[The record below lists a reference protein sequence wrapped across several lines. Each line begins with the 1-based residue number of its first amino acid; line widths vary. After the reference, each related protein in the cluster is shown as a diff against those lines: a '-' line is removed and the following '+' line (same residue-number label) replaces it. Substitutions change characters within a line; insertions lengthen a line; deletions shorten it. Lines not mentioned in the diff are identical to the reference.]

1 MQNALF
7 VGVSSQVALQR
18 ELDVIANN
26 MANISTNGFKG
37 RSSRFQEYLMPVA
50 SADSFS
56 RPDRRLSYVIDQG
69 TTLDLSQGPI
79 EQTGNPLDVAVKGPA
94 FIAVQAQGGERYT
107 RNGAFSL
114 NAQGQLVTSDGYP
127 VAGDGGPITVNPQ
140 ETGLS
145 IGPDGTVSTNLG
157 IRGRIKLVTFANPG
171 TLVNEGGNLYSSPT
185 PGQPAGLDG
194 RLEAGALERSNISP
208 VLEMTR
214 LMDVNRSYAMI
225 TSMISRMDELRGTAI
240 SKLANVA

>member
-26 MANISTNGFKG
+26 MANVSTNGFKG
-37 RSSRFQEYLMPVA
+37 RNSRFQEYLMPTA
-50 SADSFS
+50 RADSFTP
-56 RPDRRLSYVIDQG
+56 PDRRISYVIDQG
-69 TTLDLSQGPI
+69 TTLNLDQGPV
-79 EQTGNPLDVAVKGPA
+79 EQTGNPLDVAVKGTA
-94 FIAVQAQGGERYT
+94 FIAVQSPGGERYT
-107 RNGAFSL
+107 RNGAL
-114 NAQGQLVTSDGYP
+114 TVNAQGQLVTSDGFA

-171 TLVNEGGNLYSSPT
+171 NLVNEGANLYSSTAPAR
-185 PGQPAGLDG
+185 PAGLDG
-194 RLEAGALERSNISP
+194 RLESGALERSNVSP

-214 LMDVNRSYAMI
+214 LMDVNRSYALV

>member
-37 RSSRFQEYLMPVA
+37 RASRFQEYLMPVA

-69 TTLDLSQGPI
+69 TTLDLGQGPI
-79 EQTGNPLDVAVKGPA
+79 EQIGNPLDVAVKGPA
-94 FIAVQAQGGERYT
+94 FIAVQGPAGERYT

-171 TLVNEGGNLYSSPT
+171 ALVNDGGNLYSSTAPAR
-185 PGQPAGLDG
+185 PAGLDG
-194 RLEAGALERSNISP
+194 RLEAGALERSNVSP

-214 LMDVNRSYAMI
+214 LMDVNRSYAMV

>member
-26 MANISTNGFKG
+26 MANVSTTGFKG
-37 RSSRFQEYLMPVA
+37 RATRFQEYLMPVA

-56 RPDRRLSYVIDQG
+56 GPDRRLSYVIDQG
-69 TTLDLSQGPI
+69 TTLDLNQGPI
-79 EQTGNPLDVAVKGPA
+79 EQTGNPLDVAVKGNA
-94 FIAVQAQGGERYT
+94 FIAVRAPGGERYT
-107 RNGAFSL
+107 RNGALSVD
-114 NAQGQLVTSDGYP
+114 NRGQLVTSDGYP
-127 VAGDGGPITVNPQ
+127 VAGEGGPITVNPQ
-140 ETGLS
+140 ETGLA
-145 IGPDGTVSTNLG
+145 IGTDGTVSTNLG

-171 TLVNEGGNLYSSPT
+171 ALINDGANLYSSPT
-185 PGQPAGLDG
+185 PARPAGLDG
-194 RLEAGALERSNISP
+194 RLETGALERSNVSP

-214 LMDVNRSYAMI
+214 LMDVNRSYTMI
-225 TSMISRMDELRGTAI
+225 ASVISRMDELRGSAI

>member
-37 RSSRFQEYLMPVA
+37 RNSRFQEYLMPVA

-79 EQTGNPLDVAVKGPA
+79 EQTGNPLDVAVKGSA

-107 RNGAFSL
+107 RNGSL
-114 NAQGQLVTSDGYP
+114 SVNAQGQLVTSDGYP

-145 IGPDGTVSTNLG
+145 IGTDGTVSTNLG

-171 TLVNEGGNLYSSPT
+171 ALVNEGGNLYSSTAPAR
-185 PGQPAGLDG
+185 PAGLDG
-194 RLEAGALERSNISP
+194 RLEAGALERSNVSP

-214 LMDVNRSYAMI
+214 LMDVNRSYAMV
-225 TSMISRMDELRGTAI
+225 TSIISRMDELRGSAI

>member
-26 MANISTNGFKG
+26 MANVSTTGFKG

-56 RPDRRLSYVIDQG
+56 GPDKRLSYVIDQG

-79 EQTGNPLDVAVKGPA
+79 EQTGNPLDVAVKGDA
-94 FIAVQAQGGERYT
+94 FIAVRAPGGERYT
-107 RNGAFSL
+107 RNGALSIDSR
-114 NAQGQLVTSDGYP
+114 GQLVTSDGYP
-127 VAGDGGPITVNPQ
+127 VAGEGGPITVNPQ
-140 ETGLS
+140 ETGLAV
-145 IGPDGTVSTNLG
+145 GTDGTVSTNLG

-171 TLVNEGGNLYSSPT
+171 ALTNEGANLYSST
-185 PGQPAGLDG
+185 APGRPAGVDG
-194 RLEAGALERSNISP
+194 RLEVGALERSNVSP

-214 LMDVNRSYAMI
+214 LMDVNRSYTMI
-225 TSMISRMDELRGTAI
+225 ASVISRMDELRGSAI

>member
-26 MANISTNGFKG
+26 MANMSTTGFKS
-37 RSSRFQEYLMPVA
+37 RSSRFEEYMMPVA

-56 RPDRRLSYVIDQG
+56 RPDRKISYVIDQG
-69 TTLDLSQGPI
+69 TTLNLGQGPI
-79 EQTGNPLDVAVKGPA
+79 EQTGNPLDVAVKGSA
-94 FIAVQAQGGERYT
+94 FIAVQAPGGERYT
-107 RNGAFSL
+107 RNGAFSV
-114 NAQGQLVTSDGYP
+114 NPQGQLVTSDGYP
-127 VAGDGGPITVNPQ
+127 VAGDGGPITINAQ

-145 IGPDGTVSTNLG
+145 IGQDGTVSTNLG

-171 TLVNEGGNLYSSPT
+171 ALTNEGSNLYSST
-185 PGQPAGLDG
+185 APGQPAGLNG
-194 RLEAGALERSNISP
+194 RLEAGALERSNVSP

-214 LMDVNRSYAMI
+214 LMDVNRSYAMVA
-225 TSMISRMDELRGTAI
+225 SVISRLDELRGSAI